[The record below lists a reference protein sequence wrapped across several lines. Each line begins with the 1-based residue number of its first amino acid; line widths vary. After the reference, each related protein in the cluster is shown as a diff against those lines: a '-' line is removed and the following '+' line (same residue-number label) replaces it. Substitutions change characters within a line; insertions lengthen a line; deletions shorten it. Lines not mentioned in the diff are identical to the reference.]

1 MAKKKKQKKKNTPSK
16 QPVVSRPK
24 EFLDLIAPA
33 AVKFNTDHFI
43 LGGTYRSV
51 VALRSYPPTT
61 EELALLRRLG
71 EMAGV
76 TLRLSAR
83 RVTTAEEDAIIHAAT
98 NKNRMERSNFSNIKQ
113 SVTAEE
119 KIQDVE
125 TLIKTT
131 RRQTEPLIH
140 CSCFLELTAPTMEEL
155 RSLRDEVNAIL
166 IRSKLGTDPLLL
178 RQRDGFLSSNPAGQ
192 NAFGSFAERVLPA
205 SSVAN
210 LYPISYSGKTDPMGF
225 YVGRD
230 KYGSNVIVD
239 LDRRAD
245 DKTNASALILGKAV
259 KEKHICSGSYCA
271 MSWRQVNVPSLWTRS
286 MKWRI
291 SAEIWEVAFW
301 TSWMADIASIYWSRA
316 GGMMVVSLMI
326 QTRLLPSTVLSW
338 PSTSHSF
345 VTSSVSIRTSMSPTL
360 TLWS

>member
-239 LDRRAD
+239 LDRRCLLY
-245 DKTNASALILGKAV
+245 TS
-259 KEKHICSGSYCA
+259 
-271 MSWRQVNVPSLWTRS
+271 PSPR
-286 MKWRI
+286 
-291 SAEIWEVAFW
+291 
-301 TSWMADIASIYWSRA
+301 D
-316 GGMMVVSLMI
+316 
-326 QTRLLPSTVLSW
+326 
-338 PSTSHSF
+338 
-345 VTSSVSIRTSMSPTL
+345 
-360 TLWS
+360 

>member
-1 MAKKKKQKKKNTPSK
+1 MAKKKKQKKKNTAPK
-16 QPVVSRPK
+16 QPSVSRPK

-98 NKNRMERSNFSNIKQ
+98 NKNRMERSNFSNMKQ

-140 CSCFLELTAPTMEEL
+140 CSCFLELSANTMEEL
-155 RSLRDEVNAIL
+155 RSLLDRLDLRSAAIL
-166 IRSKLGTDPLLL
+166 P
-178 RQRDGFLSSNPAGQ
+178 
-192 NAFGSFAERVLPA
+192 
-205 SSVAN
+205 
-210 LYPISYSGKTDPMGF
+210 
-225 YVGRD
+225 
-230 KYGSNVIVD
+230 
-239 LDRRAD
+239 
-245 DKTNASALILGKAV
+245 
-259 KEKHICSGSYCA
+259 
-271 MSWRQVNVPSLWTRS
+271 
-286 MKWRI
+286 
-291 SAEIWEVAFW
+291 
-301 TSWMADIASIYWSRA
+301 
-316 GGMMVVSLMI
+316 
-326 QTRLLPSTVLSW
+326 
-338 PSTSHSF
+338 
-345 VTSSVSIRTSMSPTL
+345 
-360 TLWS
+360 

>member
-1 MAKKKKQKKKNTPSK
+1 
-16 QPVVSRPK
+16 
-24 EFLDLIAPA
+24 
-33 AVKFNTDHFI
+33 
-43 LGGTYRSV
+43 
-51 VALRSYPPTT
+51 
-61 EELALLRRLG
+61 
-71 EMAGV
+71 MAGV

-205 SSVAN
+205 SLS
-210 LYPISYSGKTDPMGF
+210 LIHISPLAGVTFLVTDSSGAVVGSSNGEYITDEN
-225 YVGRD
+225 GRI
-230 KYGSNVIVD
+230 VIDD
-239 LDRRAD
+239 LEPG
-245 DKTNASALILGKAV
+245 T
-259 KEKHICSGSYCA
+259 
-271 MSWRQVNVPSLWTRS
+271 TRC
-286 MKWRI
+286 
-291 SAEIWEVAFW
+291 V
-301 TSWMADIASIYWSRA
+301 
-316 GGMMVVSLMI
+316 
-326 QTRLLPSTVLSW
+326 
-338 PSTSHSF
+338 
-345 VTSSVSIRTSMSPTL
+345 
-360 TLWS
+360 

>member
-1 MAKKKKQKKKNTPSK
+1 MAKKKKQKKKNTAPK
-16 QPVVSRPK
+16 QPSVSRPK

-98 NKNRMERSNFSNIKQ
+98 NKNRMERSNFSNMKQ

-140 CSCFLELTAPTMEEL
+140 CSCFLELSANTMEEL

-166 IRSKLGTDPLLL
+166 DYLSELEIKDKLAIETLQVIFIEIGDKN
-178 RQRDGFLSSNPAGQ
+178 GFNQ
-192 NAFGSFAERVLPA
+192 
-205 SSVAN
+205 
-210 LYPISYSGKTDPMGF
+210 
-225 YVGRD
+225 
-230 KYGSNVIVD
+230 
-239 LDRRAD
+239 
-245 DKTNASALILGKAV
+245 
-259 KEKHICSGSYCA
+259 
-271 MSWRQVNVPSLWTRS
+271 
-286 MKWRI
+286 
-291 SAEIWEVAFW
+291 
-301 TSWMADIASIYWSRA
+301 
-316 GGMMVVSLMI
+316 
-326 QTRLLPSTVLSW
+326 
-338 PSTSHSF
+338 
-345 VTSSVSIRTSMSPTL
+345 
-360 TLWS
+360 